1 MLKNNI
7 TRAGGTGARE
17 ARPKAK
23 RDYGAG
29 AAEGKKRDAFRQA
42 GRRPRA

>member
-1 MLKNNI
+1 MLKYNI
-7 TRAGGTGARE
+7 TRAGGTGARA

-23 RDYGAG
+23 QGCGAG